1 MKGYR
6 TLAFNAIMAIVAIVH
21 ALNTDASL
29 PDAAAVQGV
38 VDQFSTWFEGALVV
52 GNLIL
57 RAVTTT
63 PVLKKE

>member
-1 MKGYR
+1 MKGYK
-6 TLAFNAIMAIVAIVH
+6 TLVFNGLMAIVAIVH
-21 ALNTDASL
+21 ALNTDAQL

-52 GNLIL
+52 GNIIL
-57 RAVTTT
+57 RAITTT